1 MPKSPLLPRLSHLC
15 FQVMPYY
22 LKSENNT
29 ELDRVGTKYHRKG
42 GVMNVER

>member
-1 MPKSPLLPRLSHLC
+1 
-15 FQVMPYY
+15 MPYY

-29 ELDRVGTKYHRKG
+29 ELGRVGTKYHRTG